1 MNNDLIS
8 RKKLLEEI
16 NNFSMRITGSFNT
29 AQISVVEEAKKSII
43 RIINEQ
49 PTVRDAE
56 KEA

>member
-1 MNNDLIS
+1 MSNDLIS

>member
-16 NNFSMRITGSFNT
+16 NNFSMRITGSFN
-29 AQISVVEEAKKSII
+29 AKQIYAVKEAKKSII